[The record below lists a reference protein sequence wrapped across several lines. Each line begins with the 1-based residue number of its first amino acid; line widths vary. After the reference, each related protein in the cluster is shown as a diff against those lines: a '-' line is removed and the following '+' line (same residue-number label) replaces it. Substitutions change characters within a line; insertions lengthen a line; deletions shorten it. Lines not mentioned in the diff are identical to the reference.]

1 MKRKRSISSAKASED
16 PTAEELSREL
26 EGLKAPERILRLR
39 QIYGDRLVASTS
51 FGLQAAAMLHLIR
64 ENAPEIPV
72 IFVDT
77 GYCFPETY
85 EFAQSFIDDWG
96 LDIRIFNPTMSAAR
110 QEALYGKLWEQGE
123 EGLKKYSLL
132 NKVEPMNRA
141 LAEVGGDV
149 WLSGL
154 RRSQSTTR
162 VDRDFA
168 EQQRST
174 MKVYPILD
182 WADAQLA
189 SYFYD
194 HKLPKHPL
202 EAKGY
207 VTMGD
212 WHSTR
217 LPEVGESAE
226 ATRFGGNK
234 YECGLHE
241 ESGQNDFQI

>member
-1 MKRKRSISSAKASED
+1 MKTQSVMSLNGSKER
-16 PTAEELSREL
+16 TATELSQEL
-26 EGLKAPERILRLR
+26 ESLTAAKRIKYLAEV
-39 QIYGDRLVASTS
+39 YGQRLVASTS

-64 ENAPEIPV
+64 ENAPQIPI

-85 EFAQSFIDDWG
+85 AFAQKLIDDWG
-96 LDIRIFNPTMSAAR
+96 LDIRVFNPTLSAAR
-110 QEALYGKLWEQGE
+110 QEALYGKLWEQGD
-123 EGLKKYSLL
+123 EGLKKYSLM

-141 LAEVGGDV
+141 LAEIGGDV

-162 VDRDFA
+162 ASREFA
-168 EQQRST
+168 EQQRTT

-189 SYFYD
+189 SYYYE
-194 HKLPKHPL
+194 HQLPKHPL
-202 EAKGY
+202 ESKGY

-217 LPEVGESAE
+217 LPHLGESAE
-226 ATRFGGNK
+226 STRFGGNK